1 MGAGPL
7 LGLCEPG
14 SGFRQWWRRG
24 GGGGAAMGADAR
36 PLGERAA
43 GGRGAAWPWTSSGA
57 LCPPLPLLPFLFLF
71 LAAPSVRAAGYET
84 CPTVKPNMLNVHL
97 VAHTH
102 DDVGWLKTV
111 DQYFYGIHNRI
122 QHAGVQYIL
131 DSVISSLL
139 AEPTRR
145 FVYVEMA
152 FFSRWWHQQTNATQD
167 VVRDLVRQATLL
179 ALTAY
184 LDFAPTGTGRLEF
197 ANGGWVMNDEAATH
211 YGAIID
217 QMTLGLRFLE
227 DTFGNDGR
235 PRVAWHIDP
244 FGHSREQASL
254 FAQMGFDGF
263 FFGRLDYQ
271 DKLVR
276 KMNLEMEQVWRASAS
291 LKPPTAD
298 LFTSVLPNMYNPP
311 ENLCW
316 DVLCADKPIVDDR
329 RSPEYNA
336 EELVDYFLKLAKDQG
351 QFYRTNHTV
360 MTMGSDFQYENAN
373 MWFKNLDKLIQLVNA
388 QQQANGS
395 RVNVLYSTPACY
407 LWELNKAKLTW
418 SVKQDDFF
426 PYADG
431 PHMFWTGY
439 FTSRPA
445 LKRYERL
452 SYNFLQVCNQLEAL
466 AGPAANMGP
475 YGAGDSA
482 PLNEAMAVLQHHDA
496 VSGTSK
502 QHVADD
508 YARQLAAGWKP
519 CEVLLSNAL
528 ARLSGSKEVFSFCH
542 NLNTSLCPLSQTSK
556 SFQVIVYNPLGRKV
570 NWMVRLPVSKH
581 VFLVK
586 DPSGAAV
593 PSDVVTM
600 PSSNVQELLF
610 SASVPALGFSIYS
623 VTQVPDWSP
632 RARPP
637 EPRFRKSLSWI
648 KSSSHVK
655 SSLHVKPSSRDLT
668 IQNEYISARF
678 DPDTGLLVEMK
689 NLEQDLLLPVRQ
701 AFYWYNASTGNKLS
715 SQASGAYIFR
725 PNRQEP
731 LFISRWAQ
739 TRLVK
744 GSPPLRCKLTLA
756 QCACRRPCAGGAPE
770 LLSLVFQV
778 VRLYPGKR
786 HLELEWTVGP
796 IPVGDGWGKEVI
808 SRFDTALETKGLFF
822 TDSNGREILER
833 RRDYRPTWKLN
844 QTEPVAGNYYP
855 VNSRI
860 YITDGNMQLTVLTDR
875 SQGGSS
881 LSDGSI
887 ELMVHRRLLRDD
899 DRGVGEPLL
908 ETENTG
914 LWVRGRHLVL
924 LDKARTAAVGH
935 RLQAE
940 KELLAPQLVLAR
952 GGGTPYHLE
961 VSPRKQPRPSGPA
974 PGSAPPRLGT
984 CGASCR
990 PMCTCSTLAR
1000 WGPGNVLLRLEHQF
1014 ALRGGHGRQL
1024 ELSSY
1029 LGLEAPPTRCLQDL
1043 FSAFTITDLKET
1055 TLAAN
1060 QLRARASRLQWTPN
1074 TGPTR
1079 KPSHPRLDP
1088 ASITLQPMEIRTF
1101 LASVQWEEES

>member
-1 MGAGPL
+1 MGLDAQPSGVCAG
-7 LGLCEPG
+7 
-14 SGFRQWWRRG
+14 
-24 GGGGAAMGADAR
+24 
-36 PLGERAA
+36 
-43 GGRGAAWPWTSSGA
+43 GGRGAAGPWTSPSA
-57 LCPPLPLLPFLFLF
+57 LRPPLLRLSFIFLL
-71 LAAPSVRAAGYET
+71 LAAPSARAAGYKT
-84 CPTVKPNMLNVHL
+84 CPMVKLDMLNVHL

-111 DQYFYGIHNRI
+111 DQYFYGTYNTI

-167 VVRDLVRQATLL
+167 VVRELVRQ
-179 ALTAY
+179 
-184 LDFAPTGTGRLEF
+184 GRLEF

-227 DTFGNDGR
+227 DTFGSDGR
-235 PRVAWHIDP
+235 PLVAWHIDP

-276 KMNLEMEQVWRASAS
+276 KKMLRMEQLWRASAS
-291 LKPPTAD
+291 LKPPAAD
-298 LFTSVLPNMYNPP
+298 LFTSVLPNLYNPP
-311 ENLCW
+311 KNLCW
-316 DVLCADKPIVDDR
+316 DVLCADRPIVDDP

-336 EELVDYFLKLAKDQG
+336 KELVDYFLKLATAQG
-351 QFYRTNHTV
+351 QYYRTHHTI

-407 LWELNKAKLTW
+407 LWELNKANLTW

-431 PHMFWTGY
+431 PHKFWTGF

-466 AGPAANMGP
+466 AGPAANVGP
-475 YGAGDSA
+475 YGSGDSA

-508 YARQLAAGWKP
+508 YARQVAAGWGP

-528 ARLSGSKEVFSFCH
+528 ALLSGSKEEFIFCR
-542 NLNTSLCPLSQTSK
+542 NLNISLCPLSQTSK
-556 SFQVIVYNPLGRKV
+556 NFQVTIYNPLGRKV
-570 NWMVRLPVSKH
+570 DWMVRLPVGKNI
-581 VFLVK
+581 FLVK
-586 DPSGAAV
+586 DPSGTVV
-593 PSDVVTM
+593 PSDVVTV
-600 PSSNVQELLF
+600 PSSDRQDLLF

-623 VTQVPDWSP
+623 VTQAPGQSP
-632 RARPP
+632 QTRIPQSRSQKPA
-637 EPRFRKSLSWI
+637 
-648 KSSSHVK
+648 SHVK
-655 SSLHVKPSSRDLT
+655 ASSHILT
-668 IQNEYISARF
+668 IQNEHIWARF
-678 DPDTGLLVEMK
+678 DPDTGLLMEMK
-689 NLEQDLLLPVRQ
+689 NLDQDVLLPIRQ
-701 AFYWYNASTGNKLS
+701 AFYWYNASTGNSLS
-715 SQASGAYIFR
+715 AQVSGAYIFR
-725 PNRQEP
+725 PTRQEP
-731 LFISRWAQ
+731 LPISHWAQ

-744 GSPPLRCKLTLA
+744 TD
-756 QCACRRPCAGGAPE
+756 
-770 LLSLVFQV
+770 LVQEVHQNFSAWCSQV
-778 VRLYPGKR
+778 VRLYPGQR

-808 SRFDTALETKGLFF
+808 SYFDTALETKGLFF

-833 RRDYRPTWKLN
+833 RRNYRPTWKLK

-860 YITDGNMQLTVLTDR
+860 YITDGDVQLTVLTDR

-881 LSDGSI
+881 LRDGSI

-899 DRGVGEPLL
+899 ERGVGEPLL
-908 ETENTG
+908 EKGAG

-924 LDKARTAAVGH
+924 LDKVRTAAVGH

-940 KELLAPQLVLAR
+940 KELLAPQVVLAP

-961 VSPRKQPRPSGPA
+961 VTPRKQYSGMRREL
-974 PGSAPPRLGT
+974 PPNVHLL
-984 CGASCR
+984 
-990 PMCTCSTLAR
+990 TLAR
-1000 WGPGNVLLRLEHQF
+1000 WGRQMLLLRLEHQF
-1014 ALRGGHGRQL
+1014 ALGEDMVGN
-1024 ELSSY
+1024 LSSPVT
-1029 LGLEAPPTRCLQDL
+1029 LDLTDL
-1043 FSAFTITDLKET
+1043 FSAFTIIDLKET

-1060 QLRARASRLQWTPN
+1060 QLRANASRLQWKSN
-1074 TGPTR
+1074 EDAAL
-1079 KPSHPRLDP
+1079 KPSPSQLDP

-1101 LASVQWEEES
+1101 LASVQWGKDG